1 MIIVV
6 GLDSGV
12 CVVYALLGFAKSDVL
27 VEMAKVLVVCLLGG
41 VQDRQGVAR
50 IAVSGDF

>member
-6 GLDSGV
+6 GFDSGV
-12 CVVYALLGFAKSDVL
+12 CVVYALLGFAKADVL
-27 VEMAKVLVVCLLGG
+27 VEVAKLLVVCLLGC
-41 VQDRQGVAR
+41 VQDRQGVTR